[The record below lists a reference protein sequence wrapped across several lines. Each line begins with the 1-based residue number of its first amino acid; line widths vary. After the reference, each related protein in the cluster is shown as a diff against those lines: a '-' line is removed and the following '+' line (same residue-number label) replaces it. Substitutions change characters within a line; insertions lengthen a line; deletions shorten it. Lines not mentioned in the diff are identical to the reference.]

1 MVGSCKEL
9 NIGDEITILLICSPS
24 LQLPHIDSDG
34 TDLPGGFM
42 TTISAHRGLLQYSI
56 VHDISESVTV
66 LIGKSSS

>member
-34 TDLPGGFM
+34 TDLPGDFM
-42 TTISAHRGLLQYSI
+42 TTISAHRGLYSI